1 MRTGSL
7 LVALLALLAAAMLVS
22 AGCTSTPPTNQT
34 NTTTPTAVGT
44 GTPVVTLL
52 PTANVTPNG
61 TANVTTP
68 TLTNV
73 TWQWNALQS
82 AAGANLTNVS
92 SPKNYTITFV
102 NATQYS
108 IKADCNVGSGTYT
121 SNGSTITIQP
131 GVMTLVFCG
140 NTSQDALFLA
150 SLKNVTA
157 YSLTAGKLVLTL
169 NETGN
174 QLVFSSAST
183 APTVSAPF
191 VNSTYRWIARAGS
204 QSVSVPSPDRYTIAF
219 AQNGTYA
226 LRADCNNGTG
236 NFTVNGTKVKI
247 NPANLT
253 KTYCGDQS
261 LDKTFTSSLGQATG
275 YEYDAATG
283 RLVLIMVSNNERLTF
298 TKVA

>member
-7 LVALLALLAAAMLVS
+7 LLALLALLAAAMLVS
-22 AGCTSTPPTNQT
+22 AGCTTTPPTNQT

-61 TANVTTP
+61 TANATTP
-68 TLTNV
+68 SLTNV

-82 AAGANLTNVS
+82 AAGANLTVVS
-92 SPKNYTITFV
+92 SPQNYTITFV

-108 IKADCNVGSGTYT
+108 IKADCNVGGGTFT
-121 SNGSTITIQP
+121 SSGSTITIHP
-131 GVMTLVFCG
+131 SAVTLIFCG
-140 NTSQDALFLA
+140 NQSQDSLFLD
-150 SLKNVTA
+150 SLRNVTA
-157 YSLTAGKLVLTL
+157 YDLTPNRLVLTL

-174 QLVFSSAST
+174 KMVFSSASV
-183 APTVSAPF
+183 APNVSAPF

-204 QSVSVPSPDRYTIAF
+204 QSISVPSPDRYTISF
-219 AQNGTYA
+219 APNGTYT

-247 NPANLT
+247 NPATLT
-253 KTYCGDQS
+253 RMYCGDAS
-261 LDKTFTSSLGQATG
+261 LDKTYTASLGQVTG
-275 YEYDAATG
+275 YEIDASG

-298 TKVA
+298 TKIA